1 METLRITSKI
11 VVVVCLLLKV
21 FSNFEGIIQAIIY
34 IIAFA
39 CCGILLYYDYKEGRL
54 DFIIRKFKRK

>member
-1 METLRITSKI
+1 MVI
-11 VVVVCLLLKV
+11 VCLLLNIFCK
-21 FSNFEGIIQAIIY
+21 FEGITQIIIY
-34 IIAFA
+34 IVGFA